1 MLLVGI
7 PAVAGQMKDK
17 PSVRLHRPAQGVS
30 GEEAGILGLAVRW
43 GRTSFEQVGTT
54 WRTGLGKDATR
65 TIRSSCRFG
74 MRTRSVELEA
84 TVGDVGAARAWLA
97 TTLAAANAALTN
109 EAQLVIA
116 QEEDKLVALV
126 CQKQT

>member
-1 MLLVGI
+1 
-7 PAVAGQMKDK
+7 
-17 PSVRLHRPAQGVS
+17 
-30 GEEAGILGLAVRW
+30 
-43 GRTSFEQVGTT
+43 
-54 WRTGLGKDATR
+54 
-65 TIRSSCRFG
+65 